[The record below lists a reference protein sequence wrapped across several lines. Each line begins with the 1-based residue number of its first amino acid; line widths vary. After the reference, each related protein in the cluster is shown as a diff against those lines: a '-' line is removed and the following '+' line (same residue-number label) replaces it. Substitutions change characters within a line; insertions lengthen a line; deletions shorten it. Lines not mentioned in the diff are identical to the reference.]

1 MSYLTY
7 LGGVERGRVRRLRAA
22 GWSRSAAAAFLAR
35 SDPAAAV
42 AEARRALAHALR
54 ARRHARG
61 LTQVRLAALL
71 GSSQSRVAKME
82 AADATVSL
90 ELLMRAL
97 VVLGASRN
105 DVGRTVAERV
115 RAVVRAERTGRSR
128 TTTGR
133 R

>member
-1 MSYLTY
+1 MTY
-7 LGGVERGRVRRLRAA
+7 PGHVERGRLRRLRAA

-35 SDPAAAV
+35 SDPTAAV
-42 AEARRALAHALR
+42 AEARRALATALR
-54 ARRHARG
+54 TRRHARG

-97 VVLGASRN
+97 VVLGASRGE
-105 DVGRTVAERV
+105 VGRAVAERAHPARRPE
-115 RAVVRAERTGRSR
+115 RAARSR
-128 TTTGR
+128 ANEGR